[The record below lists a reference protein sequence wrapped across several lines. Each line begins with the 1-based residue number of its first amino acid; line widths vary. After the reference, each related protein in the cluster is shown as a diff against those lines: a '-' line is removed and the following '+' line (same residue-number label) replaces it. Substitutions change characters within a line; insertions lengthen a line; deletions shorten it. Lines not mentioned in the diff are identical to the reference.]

1 MALEAQIAE
10 ASGVRFIGQPCPGL
24 ADQVEKGQL
33 RSPATMALVRRFV
46 GPLIAAGADTLV
58 LGCTHYPF
66 LIAQIESAARQ
77 AGAAKVAI
85 IDTGDAVARQLARVL
100 SEHGLLC
107 PSSPTPAA
115 IAAWTTGST
124 SSLGTAMR
132 KLLHLTVP
140 AKRIAERPD

>member
-1 MALEAQIAE
+1 
-10 ASGVRFIGQPCPGL
+10 
-24 ADQVEKGQL
+24 L
-33 RSPATMALVRRFV
+33 RSPATLELVRRFV

-66 LIAQIESAARQ
+66 LVAQIESAARE
-77 AGAAKVAI
+77 AGAASLAI

-100 SEHGLLC
+100 AERGLLR
-107 PSSPTPAA
+107 PPLATPAA
-115 IAAWTTGST
+115 IAAWTTGSA

-132 KLLHLTVP
+132 KLLHLTTA